1 MAVKAFKLLSGEE
14 LAGDI
19 TEEDNEAFTLDKARQ
34 LGLVQIPVP
43 GMPEPQV
50 VPQFVPWLLGNPGGT
65 DLVLRKNAVAA
76 GPYELPA
83 ALEKLYLEQTSG
95 LDLSTRI
102 KT

>member
-14 LAGDI
+14 LAGEVTD
-19 TEEDNEAFTLDKARQ
+19 EDSETFTLDKARQ

-50 VPQFVPWLLGNPGGT
+50 VPQFVPWLLGNPEGK
-65 DLVLRKNAVAA
+65 DLPLRKSAVTS

-83 ALEKLYLEQTSG
+83 PLEKLYLEQTSG